1 MLIRRGFLR
10 RQGLETQF
18 VELPINVSDP
28 AVWEGVKLR
37 YWELDTYYLP
47 VVQHADE
54 DSDKVDAAEDVGEA
68 KARTA
73 AAGGD

>member
-1 MLIRRGFLR
+1 MKNKNYRNSSVAGTPR

-28 AVWEGVKLR
+28 PVWEGVKLR

-47 VVQHADE
+47 VVQHADDVE
-54 DSDKVDAAEDVGEA
+54 DKIEEV
-68 KARTA
+68 K
-73 AAGGD
+73 

>member
-1 MLIRRGFLR
+1 MPC

-28 AVWEGVKLR
+28 KVWEGVKLR

-47 VVQHADE
+47 VVQHADDTDE
-54 DSDKVDAAEDVGEA
+54 NE
-68 KARTA
+68 TA
-73 AAGGD
+73 